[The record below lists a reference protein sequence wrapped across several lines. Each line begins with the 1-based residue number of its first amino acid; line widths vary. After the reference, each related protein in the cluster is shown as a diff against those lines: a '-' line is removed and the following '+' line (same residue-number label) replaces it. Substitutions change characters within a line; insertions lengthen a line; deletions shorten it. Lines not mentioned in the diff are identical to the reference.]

1 MQAIGSATAGL
12 MAATQ
17 RLDASARRTAS
28 WGLDSNVD
36 LAKEVVEQ
44 VQAKTAFKAN
54 VAVIRT
60 ADEMTGVLLDMLA

>member
-1 MQAIGSATAGL
+1 MQAINSATAGL

-28 WGLDSNVD
+28 WGLESNVD
-36 LAKEVVEQ
+36 LAAEAVEQ
-44 VQAKTAFKAN
+44 VQAKVAFKAN

-60 ADEMTGVLLDMLA
+60 ADQMTGLLLDMLA